1 MNKQE
6 RWKLNK
12 LTNLGDSFNLN
23 NTEFLRK
30 CFDSTDG
37 MVSFEEACLLYKLAR
52 EADGGCIVE
61 LGSYRGRSST
71 FLGLGSLDGN
81 QLQIFTIDPHQEF
94 TGILGG
100 KFGPSDRTA
109 FYQTMLRNGLSEI
122 VSLINLSSEYFS
134 SKWNMPVALLW
145 IDGDHSYTGVCRD
158 FECWSP
164 HLTESAIV
172 AFDDA
177 INKDIGPRQ
186 LIDQLV
192 AEGVFTEILKLGKIA
207 VLQRTYQLGR

>member
-1 MNKQE
+1 MNKE
-6 RWKLNK
+6 TRLELKK
-12 LTNLGDSFNLN
+12 SPNLVDSLSQQ
-23 NTEFLRK
+23 NTEFLRQ
-30 CFDSTDG
+30 CFDATEG
-37 MVSFEEACLLYKLAR
+37 MISFEEACLLYQLAR

-61 LGSYRGRSST
+61 VGSYRGRSST

-81 QLQIFTIDPHQEF
+81 QQQVFAIDPHQEF

-109 FYQTMLRNGLSEI
+109 FYQTMLKHGCSEI

-134 SKWNMPVALLW
+134 SKWNTPVALLW
-145 IDGDHSYTGVCRD
+145 IDGDHSYPGVCRD
-158 FECWSP
+158 FECWLP

-177 INKDIGPRQ
+177 INKEIGPRQ

-192 AEGVFTEILKLGKIA
+192 VDGGFTETLKLGKIV
-207 VLQRTYQLGR
+207 VLHKAT